1 MTDEDIWNRMEHRM
15 LDVRGSRNWCPDKSD
30 TWTVPIPNHDQRKR
44 DEPARM
50 YVSRRVDFFE
60 VVSRSRRPRDPYRS
74 GIEEIVLVLRR
85 SRYSYSY
92 SNGAPMTEPIFD
104 HDRLDVYRLSIDYVA
119 SSFAIAKDL
128 NGLHRHARDQWL
140 RAAQSIP
147 LNIAE
152 GNGKRSLKDR
162 NRFLDI
168 ARGSALE
175 CASIQDVLAAT
186 DGLDDESHGELKRML
201 KRIVSM
207 LTRLIG
213 ALDVV
218 SESSEE
224 YNAAE
229 SSTSTAMLSTSTST
243 KKDSQNQELHR
254 RTRRRCSPN
263 QCPPRVLGEFNRYRA

>member
-1 MTDEDIWNRMEHRM
+1 
-15 LDVRGSRNWCPDKSD
+15 
-30 TWTVPIPNHDQRKR
+30 
-44 DEPARM
+44 
-50 YVSRRVDFFE
+50 
-60 VVSRSRRPRDPYRS
+60 
-74 GIEEIVLVLRR
+74 
-85 SRYSYSY
+85 
-92 SNGAPMTEPIFD
+92 MTEPIFD

-119 SSFAIAKDL
+119 QSFAIAKQL

-186 DGLDDESHGELKRML
+186 SGIDDESNRQRKRML

-207 LTRLIG
+207 LTKLIG
-213 ALDVV
+213 RADVV

-224 YNAAE
+224 YNAAVE
-229 SSTSTAMLSTSTST
+229 YEYRDAEYEYEYEHEEQPEPSDATEDRWSVFMNGCST
-243 KKDSQNQELHR
+243 
-254 RTRRRCSPN
+254 PG
-263 QCPPRVLGEFNRYRA
+263 PR